1 MTLER
6 AIVSSEDEPTD
17 VLLDISK
24 YEGHTRGPWFWSLLN
39 DEELTMFDVERAK
52 PNIILRAKEDDADA
66 QLIADA
72 PLLLE
77 EVKRLRAEIA
87 GIDALVLETYE
98 CVQNSVAPFGW
109 ESYLMKRFNLI
120 AEHLGLLKNASE

>member
-1 MTLER
+1 M
-6 AIVSSEDEPTD
+6 SEWPSYGVAQVGPCSVRRYMKDSEPKETW
-17 VLLDISK
+17 
-24 YEGHTRGPWFWSLLN
+24 H
-39 DEELTMFDVERAK
+39 A
-52 PNIILRAKEDDADA
+52 NIH
-66 QLIADA
+66 LIADA

-98 CVQNSVAPFGW
+98 YVQNTVAPFGW

-120 AEHLGLLKNASE
+120 AEHLGLLKNASK